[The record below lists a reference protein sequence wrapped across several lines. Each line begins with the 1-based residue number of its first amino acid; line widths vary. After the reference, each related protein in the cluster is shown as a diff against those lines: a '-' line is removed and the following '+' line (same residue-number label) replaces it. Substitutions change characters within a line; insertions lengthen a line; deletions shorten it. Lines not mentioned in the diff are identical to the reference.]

1 MHKRAVGSLLTNL
14 AGTSDSIS
22 EGSSERRPYFHMR
35 LLLGNQVNKGR
46 GTIQKCS
53 VTKGSAHDLVLP
65 VRPVPLA
72 QQRIP
77 TPPLPTAT
85 RIKVVVPVPVTACL
99 GAHHLS
105 QGGRR
110 AYEHEQGSHKHQHNY
125 NTSQI
130 IAPSSGS
137 ALPCSQTAPMLVPVP
152 SMAYEWRNC
161 KVERYLVNPM
171 CEFFSWRGAPRSAT
185 ARSRACLIGRGRTYG
200 AAQDL
205 A

>member
-1 MHKRAVGSLLTNL
+1 MLKNSLVPLYDPQPSAGIPVFGCFEPGSGPPIGLT
-14 AGTSDSIS
+14 AAFSTS
-22 EGSSERRPYFHMR
+22 

-46 GTIQKCS
+46 GTTQKCS

-99 GAHHLS
+99 GAHLS
-105 QGGRR
+105 QSGRR

-125 NTSQI
+125 TSQI
-130 IAPSSGS
+130 IAPSSS
-137 ALPCSQTAPMLVPVP
+137 ALPCSQTAPMLIPVA
-152 SMAYEWRNC
+152 SMPYEHASC
-161 KVERYLVNPM
+161 KVERDLV
-171 CEFFSWRGAPRSAT
+171 S
-185 ARSRACLIGRGRTYG
+185 
-200 AAQDL
+200 
-205 A
+205 